1 MPEERAR
8 PAGAEEQIA
17 GTHVKERAER
27 SAAEER
33 AERSAAEERA
43 ERNAASLADADSV
56 EEACEHE
63 LLAERARKSM
73 PPEEQIE
80 CMCSA
85 FKVLGEPSRMKILLA
100 LMGGELCVYHIAEA
114 VGGNQS
120 NVSHQLRILK
130 DARIVRS
137 RRSGKNILYSVADEH
152 VTAIVLM
159 SRAHA
164 ECR

>member
-1 MPEERAR
+1 MDTFEERIEH
-8 PAGAEEQIA
+8 EERVKNALSAMPDEGQIA
-17 GTHVKERAER
+17 EM
-27 SAAEER
+27 AAR
-33 AERSAAEERA
+33 
-43 ERNAASLADADSV
+43 
-56 EEACEHE
+56 
-63 LLAERARKSM
+63 
-73 PPEEQIE
+73 
-80 CMCSA
+80 
-85 FKVLGEPSRMKILLA
+85 FKAISEPSRLKILLA
-100 LMGGELCVYHIAEA
+100 LSCGELCVEHITQA